1 MPFPDSDFPS
11 VVRGYTPTQSLRLM
25 NEAAKLR
32 SIVEDMTLC
41 IDGEGEFMWD
51 DSWQDWQDVYRRAK
65 EVLDVIDNAEGDAHA

>member
-41 IDGEGEFMWD
+41 IEGEGEFLMWD
-51 DSWQDWQDVYRRAK
+51 DSWQDVYSRAK
-65 EVLDVIDNAEGDAHA
+65 EVLDVIDNAEGARHA

>member
-1 MPFPDSDFPS
+1 MPFPDSNFPS

-25 NEAAKLR
+25 NEAAELR

-41 IDGEGEFMWD
+41 IEGEGELLMWD
-51 DSWQDWQDVYRRAK
+51 DSWQDVHRRAK

>member
-41 IDGEGEFMWD
+41 IEGEGEFLMWD
-51 DSWQDWQDVYRRAK
+51 DSWQDVYSRAK
-65 EVLDVIDNAEGDAHA
+65 EVLGVVDAEEGRGE